1 MKLRRRVSTVLIC
14 AGALLLADAVLT
26 LVWQEPIS
34 AIYTSIEQ
42 DELNTDLNRTEH
54 VPMSPAERRALRR
67 LDNNPARVAY
77 LARRLEK
84 HAHEGQPIGHL
95 RIPKLGE
102 DWVMVEGTASD
113 SLRKGPAHY
122 RDTSLPGTHGTFGV
136 AGHRTTYGAPFH
148 DIDRLRRGDRIVVQM
163 PYATF
168 TYGVEG
174 SQIVDPKA
182 VQVLRRVGHDRIVL
196 SACHP
201 LYSAAQ
207 RIVVFARLESTEA
220 FGTKRLFS

>member
-14 AGALLLADAVLT
+14 AGVLLLADAVLT

-34 AIYTSIEQ
+34 AIYTAIEQ
-42 DELNTDLNRTEH
+42 DELNSDLDKTEH
-54 VPMSPAERRALRR
+54 APLSPAERRALRK
-67 LDNNPARVAY
+67 LDNDPERVAY

-84 HAHEGQPIGHL
+84 HAHEGQPIGHI
-95 RIPKLGE
+95 RIPKLGV
-102 DWVMVEGTASD
+102 DWVMVEGTESD

-136 AGHRTTYGAPFH
+136 AGHRTTYGAPFR
-148 DIDRLRRGDRIVVQM
+148 DINRLRRGDRVVVQM

-168 TYGVEG
+168 TYDVEG
-174 SQIVDPKA
+174 SRIVGPKA

-207 RIVVFARLESTEA
+207 RIVVFARLEHTQA